1 MRRWFGV
8 GIVLL
13 ILASLSP
20 DGAAAQGTTKRDP
33 GARVRRG
40 NYPNPFN
47 PVTKI
52 PFELFEEDFPNGKPA
67 VVSIRI
73 YNVLMQPVAV
83 PTAMDHPQGN
93 GALVENLKYTDAG
106 LKEAFWDGTDRTRKK
121 VASGVYLYIVTVNGQ
136 KSPPK
141 KMIIT
146 K

>member
-33 GARVRRG
+33 GSRVRRG

-52 PFELFEEDFPNGKPA
+52 PFELYEEDFPNGKPA
-67 VVSIRI
+67 VVSITI
-73 YNVLMQPVAV
+73 YNMLAQPVAV

-93 GALVENLKYTDAG
+93 AALVENLMYTEPG
-106 LKEAFWDGTDRTRKK
+106 LKETFWDGTDRTKRK
-121 VASGVYLYIVTVNGQ
+121 VASGVYYYIVVVNGVR
-136 KSPPK
+136 SPPK
-141 KMIIT
+141 RMVVT